1 MDLPGTS
8 VGTWTHQYNRTAM
21 VGRTPVQ
28 MGLLIL
34 ALGAAVAAYLWWHSP
49 ERQIRRLLAVVPA
62 ALNHEQ
68 PDTGLAALSA
78 VAALQPLLA
87 LDVTLDPGGAAA
99 PIVGRQEVVAWAAR
113 FRAAT
118 PRLRVQLFDDTILL
132 QDASSATATVTAQVV
147 TVDQSGAEIAE
158 AHVIEARLQQQDG
171 TWVVTRARRVRGG
184 AGE

>member
-1 MDLPGTS
+1 
-8 VGTWTHQYNRTAM
+8 M

-28 MGLLIL
+28 VGLLIL
-34 ALGAAVAAYLWWHSP
+34 ALGGAVAAYLWWHSP

-87 LDVTLDPGGAAA
+87 LDVTLDPGGVGA
-99 PIVGRQEVVAWAAR
+99 PIVGRQEAVAWAAR

-118 PRLRVQLFDDTILL
+118 PRLRVQFFDDSIVLR
-132 QDASSATATVTAQVV
+132 DATSATVTVTAQVV
-147 TVDQSGAEIAE
+147 TVDQRGAEIAE
-158 AHVIEARLQQQDG
+158 AHAIEAVLHKQDG
-171 TWVVTRARRVRGG
+171 SWVVTSARRVRDGSGG
-184 AGE
+184 